1 MMNRW
6 TFLIFCVFCLVF
18 PASVQADESAVQD
31 LRLKNIASGNDR
43 NLSSLTLQDCL
54 DIAFAN
60 SRLRIISGESVKI
73 AEAQYGQ
80 ALSGFWPQIKF
91 SMTGVRMDED
101 PMFMFPS
108 QPLNL
113 GAAGQPFA
121 EAIANAQLA
130 KMGIT
135 PDSVGV
141 AAYNAALA
149 AATTEA
155 MRGLSLASMPA
166 YNVKLMDRD
175 LLTSTLSLIYPLY
188 TGGKVS
194 SMARQAKAG
203 VDASKE
209 EARRTDLQIVRDI
222 KQYYYGYVFSRA
234 LHRLGRETLE
244 RFEATESLTQ
254 EVYQHGAGR
263 VKKTDYLR
271 SKMMTAAVRS
281 AVDMMKSN
289 EELTRSALANTMG
302 LAWSVPIDVAETDIP
317 FASFGRD
324 LEELVA
330 DAQRYNPQMNQVR
343 LGLSA
348 ADAKISEARSGH
360 LPVVAV
366 FGNVTRLDN
375 SYSGGLITD
384 ENRNSWQ
391 IGVSLELPIFNG
403 FRTSKELQEAR
414 LRHEKLRQ
422 ESLLLS
428 EGVALQVKNAFLQIA
443 RSQAQVQSGRE
454 AMETA
459 AENCQLHIRA
469 YAQGMVDT
477 RDLIESQLM
486 EFIMHGQ
493 YLKALYDHQVNKAH
507 LDYLMGKS
515 IYENN

>member
-1 MMNRW
+1 MRNRW
-6 TFLIFCVFCLVF
+6 MCLVF
-18 PASVQADESAVQD
+18 FLFCLIVSGLAEASDPRHPPLEKTPAAVDKD
-31 LRLKNIASGNDR
+31 LSR
-43 NLSSLTLQDCL
+43 LTLQDCL
-54 DIAFAN
+54 DIAFAG
-60 SRLRIISGESVKI
+60 SRLRLISAESVKI

-80 ALSGFWPQIKF
+80 ALSGHWPQVKF

-101 PMFMFPS
+101 PTFLFPS

-113 GAAGQPFA
+113 GAAGRPFA

-135 PDSVGV
+135 PDSVGLV
-141 AAYNAALA
+141 AYNNALA
-149 AATTEA
+149 AATAEA
-155 MRGLSLASMPA
+155 MRGLSMASMPA

-194 SMARQAKAG
+194 SLTRQAKAG

-222 KQYYYGYVFSRA
+222 KQYYYGYVFSKA
-234 LHRLGRETLE
+234 LHRLGRQTLE
-244 RFEATESLTQ
+244 RFAATESLTQ
-254 EVYQHGAGR
+254 EVYRHGSGR

-281 AVDMMKSN
+281 AVEMMKSN

-302 LAWSVPIDVAETDIP
+302 LPWNIPVDVAETDIP
-317 FASFGRD
+317 FSPFGRELD
-324 LEELVA
+324 ELVA
-330 DAQRYNPQMNQVR
+330 SAQTHNPQMNQVR
-343 LGLSA
+343 LGLGA

-360 LPVVAV
+360 LPVVAI
-366 FGNVTRLDN
+366 FGNLTRLDN

-391 IGVSLELPIFNG
+391 VGVSLELPIFNG
-403 FRTSKELQEAR
+403 FRTSKEVQEAR

-454 AMETA
+454 ALETA
-459 AENCQLHIRA
+459 AENADLHIRA
-469 YAQGMVDT
+469 YAQGMVET
-477 RDLIESQLM
+477 REIIESQLM

-493 YLKALYDHQVNKAH
+493 YLKALYDHQVNQAH
-507 LDYLMGKS
+507 LDYLIGKS
-515 IYENN
+515 IHENH